1 MTATLYGAAYSVYV
15 RIARM
20 ALIEKGV
27 AHDLVEVDVFGPGGP
42 PADHLARHPFGR
54 IPAFDH
60 DGFTLYETAAITRY
74 VDDAFPGPA
83 LLPADARGRARV
95 AQIVAMIDSYG
106 YRPLVWGLF
115 VGRNRAVAQGQ
126 APDEAAIA
134 HARAEAGTFLA
145 ALEAVCGDGPWLV
158 GTALSLADLH
168 AAPVF
173 AYFTLTADSGDLL
186 APHPRL
192 RAWWQAMAARPSLG
206 GTRSPLEP

>member
-20 ALIEKGV
+20 TLIEKRA

-60 DGFTLYETAAITRY
+60 DGFVLYETAVITRY
-74 VDDAFPGPA
+74 VDEAFAGPA
-83 LLPADARGRARV
+83 LQPADARGRARV
-95 AQIVAMIDSYG
+95 GQIVAMIDAYG

-126 APDEAAIA
+126 VPDETAIA
-134 HARAEAGTFLA
+134 AARAQARTFLA
-145 ALEAVCGDGPWLV
+145 ALEALCGDGPWMV
-158 GTALSLADLH
+158 GSDLSLADLH
-168 AAPVF
+168 LAPVF
-173 AYFTLTADSGDLL
+173 AYFTLTDDAGDLL
-186 APHPRL
+186 APCPRL
-192 RAWWQAMAARPSLG
+192 RAWWQAMAARPSLSA
-206 GTRSPLEP
+206 TRSPLEP